1 MGGGVAESQYGCCAD
16 SHGCLISVFG
26 AADLKVLRR
35 GCRLMQEF
43 NSIYC
48 FGVVGRSCALVVGET
63 MRLPSTTRRETRG
76 VLQST
81 RVECVS
87 RGKRR
92 AKVR

>member
-26 AADLKVLRR
+26 AADLKVTRR

-63 MRLPSTTRRETRG
+63 MRLLSIRRGGRQEAQEWSVFHVARG
-76 VLQST
+76 AP
-81 RVECVS
+81 
-87 RGKRR
+87 K
-92 AKVR
+92 